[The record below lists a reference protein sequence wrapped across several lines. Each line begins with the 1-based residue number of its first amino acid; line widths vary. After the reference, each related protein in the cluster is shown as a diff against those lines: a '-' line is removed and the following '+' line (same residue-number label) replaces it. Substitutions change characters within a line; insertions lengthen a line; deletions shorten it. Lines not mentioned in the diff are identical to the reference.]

1 MSDPE
6 KQTTEPDSLLS
17 DDASE
22 CEASIKQGAITQGSL
37 SEQNRH
43 PDKRGV
49 SRREFVAGTAGAAV
63 LLGVGGVAVLTP
75 TDPEVL
81 RPPGGQDEEHFIGLC
96 IRCDRCRS
104 ACPRN
109 AIEVS
114 GIEAGLINMR
124 SPRLDY
130 RSGRITSGYEALRS
144 YDDPYEGVL
153 AAVGGGFCD
162 FCGLCIANCPTGA
175 LQEFD
180 PTAEWIGEAVVIP
193 DLCIA
198 FEKIGGCRKCVDYC
212 AFNAIVLDDEMRP
225 VVEPQKCNGC
235 GMCESICPTASF
247 RTLGGLTKRGINI
260 EPNNQGR
267 PQ

>member
-1 MSDPE
+1 MS
-6 KQTTEPDSLLS
+6 KQETEDKELNQLPQEGAAESRGGVALSADSEDIS
-17 DDASE
+17 S
-22 CEASIKQGAITQGSL
+22 SK
-37 SEQNRH
+37 
-43 PDKRGV
+43 KRGV
-49 SRREFVAGTAGAAV
+49 SRRDFIAGTAGAAV
-63 LLGVGGVAVLTP
+63 VLGLGGVGMLTP
-75 TDPEVL
+75 TDPHVL
-81 RPPGGQDEEHFIGLC
+81 RPPGGQDAEHFIGSC

-114 GIEAGLINMR
+114 GIEAGFINMR

-130 RSGRITSGYEALRS
+130 RSGRITSGYEALQS
-144 YDDPYEGVL
+144 YEDPYEGLL

-180 PTAEWIGEAVVIP
+180 PDTQWIGEAVVIP
-193 DLCIA
+193 DLCVA

-212 AFNAIVLDDEMRP
+212 PFGAIGLDEQKRP
-225 VVEPQKCNGC
+225 VVEPAKCNGC
-235 GMCESICPTASF
+235 GVCENICPTNSF
-247 RTLGGLTKRGINI
+247 RTLGGLSQRGINI
-260 EPNNQGR
+260 MPKAEGR